1 MEEDIWTNI
10 RLKKKLAERIKAI
23 IEKGYNNSY
32 CSSGASFV
40 EVAVIQ
46 LLEDIKKKGNKIRWG
61 KNE

>member
-1 MEEDIWTNI
+1 MEEDTWTNI
-10 RLKKKLAERIKAI
+10 RLKKKLAERIKVI
-23 IEKGYNNSY
+23 IEKGDNSSY